1 MKKQLTMTTTT
12 TEIQSDFLDLTN
24 IPSMDEL
31 LGETVQDEFKE
42 GTIIEGTIIEKRD
55 AGALIDIGYKAEG
68 FLHSEEFSNWDELQ
82 VGDKVDV
89 FLEEI
94 ENERSMPGISAK
106 KAVFQKAWSK
116 ITTDSEEGSIVKGVM
131 KSRVRG
137 GILVDV
143 MGIEAFLPGS
153 QIDVVPVKNMDDF
166 LNKEY
171 DFKILK
177 INNERRNIVVSRREL
192 LEADMAEKRAI
203 IMKDIELNQVRKGT
217 VKNITDFGAFIDLG
231 GMDGLLH
238 ITDMSWGRISHPSE
252 ILEVGQE
259 LDVIILGIDT
269 EKERISLGL
278 KQKSENPWENVEEKY
293 PIGSKLKGRIVNIM
307 PYGAFMEIENGV
319 EGLIHV
325 SEMSWTKRITKA
337 GDVLS
342 VGEEVEAV
350 VLDIKKDQKKI
361 SLGLR
366 QIEGNPWEALAE
378 KYPIGTKISGKVRN
392 MTSYGAFVEIEND
405 IDGMIHI
412 SDMSWTRKINNP
424 NEVLKP
430 GDEVEAVILDIDTE
444 QQRISLGM
452 KQAEE
457 DPWAQIDTLYKL
469 GNIVKGKVAKI
480 TAFGAF
486 IELSNKIDGLIHIS
500 QISNDRVEKV
510 KDVLNIGDDVEARV
524 IKIDQNERRIGL
536 SIKAVDE
543 DYSVDQLKAVGE
555 EVSIALDGAMVGM
568 GDAFD
573 DALSI
578 IEEQTAPKEKEAAPA
593 KEEKPA
599 EVSEEKA
606 EATPVAE
613 TEEAPVAE
621 TEEVAITEETQEEEV
636 EEKKED

>member
-1 MKKQLTMTTTT
+1 MTTTT

-378 KYPIGTKISGKVRN
+378 KYPIGTKIVGKVRN

-469 GNIVKGKVAKI
+469 GDIVKGKVAKI

-578 IEEQTAPKEKEAAPA
+578 IEEQTAAPKKKEAAPA
-593 KEEKPA
+593 KEEKAAKAP
-599 EVSEEKA
+599 VEEKT
-606 EATPVAE
+606 EEKV
-613 TEEAPVAE
+613 EEAPAE
-621 TEEVAITEETQEEEV
+621 ESKEEEAPEA

>member
-1 MKKQLTMTTTT
+1 MTTTT

-192 LEADMAEKRAI
+192 LEADMAEKRAT
-203 IMKDIELNQVRKGT
+203 IMKDIELNQIRKGT

-378 KYPIGTKISGKVRN
+378 KYPIGTKIVGKVRN

-469 GNIVKGKVAKI
+469 GDIVKGKVAKI

-578 IEEQTAPKEKEAAPA
+578 IEEQTAAPKKKEATPA
-593 KEEKPA
+593 KEEKAAKAP
-599 EVSEEKA
+599 VEEKT
-606 EATPVAE
+606 EEKV
-613 TEEAPVAE
+613 EEAPAE
-621 TEEVAITEETQEEEV
+621 ESKEEEAPEA

>member
-1 MKKQLTMTTTT
+1 MTTTT

-259 LDVIILGIDT
+259 LDIIILGIDT

-378 KYPIGTKISGKVRN
+378 KYPIGTKITGKVRN

-555 EVSIALDGAMVGM
+555 EVSIALDGAMV
-568 GDAFD
+568 
-573 DALSI
+573 
-578 IEEQTAPKEKEAAPA
+578 
-593 KEEKPA
+593 
-599 EVSEEKA
+599 
-606 EATPVAE
+606 
-613 TEEAPVAE
+613 
-621 TEEVAITEETQEEEV
+621 
-636 EEKKED
+636 